1 MKKITSLKETCLLV
15 LLLCFVIILLLVTK
29 SIYIENKKQE
39 LIENITT
46 MLEQNE
52 SQEEEQIDKKQEL
65 KIGDEIGLIVIP
77 SIDLKATIV
86 EGTTQEILK
95 YAVGHFE
102 NTEIWDGNVAL
113 ASHNRGSYAHY
124 FSRIN
129 ELKNGE
135 EIIYITSMGER
146 RYRVTENVIISETN
160 VEVLENTEDNTITL
174 ITCVTGRKDKRQ
186 CIKGKKIN

>member
-146 RYRVTENVIISETN
+146 RYRVTENVIIGETN